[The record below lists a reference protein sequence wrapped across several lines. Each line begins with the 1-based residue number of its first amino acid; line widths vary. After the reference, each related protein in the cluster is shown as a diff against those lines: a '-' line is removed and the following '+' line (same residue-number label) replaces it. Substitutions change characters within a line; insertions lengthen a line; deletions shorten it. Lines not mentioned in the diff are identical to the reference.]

1 MGFRTNFEEEK
12 NTDPNLVSSPFVS
25 TQPNAASLTKNGPM
39 PDLGL
44 LNPLIQDSS
53 VTEIMVNE
61 LRNIAIEK
69 HGQIIV
75 TPVRFK
81 SLEELYRIVRTI
93 LDPIGKTVSP
103 ENPMETTSLP
113 DGSRVHIVTPPIV
126 EGGPCI
132 TIRRFPRRYEIE
144 NLIANGTFDRRMA
157 HFLEACVIGKQNILI
172 SGGTGTGK
180 TTLLNSLI
188 SRIPPHERVITIEDS
203 AEIPLILP
211 NQVKMMTRP
220 SNVREENIDAKMLI
234 QNSLRMR
241 PDRIIIG
248 ECRGAET
255 LDMIQAM
262 NTGHQGSFTTLH
274 ANSPRDALYRIET
287 LMMSAAQEMP
297 LLAIRR
303 QIANSIQVIIQIKRF
318 TNGARRVVSI
328 QELTGMESETILMQ
342 EIFSFESKNELD
354 PNSEQGSF
362 RFNVSSKIFDVLRA
376 QGIKPL
382 P

>member
-1 MGFRTNFEEEK
+1 MGFRTNFEDEK

-25 TQPNAASLTKNGPM
+25 TQPNAATTNKNFPM

-53 VTEIMVNE
+53 ITEIMVND

-69 HGQIIV
+69 LGQIVV

-81 SLEELYRIVRTI
+81 SLEELYRVVRTL
-93 LDPIGKTVSP
+93 LDPAGKTVSP

-132 TIRRFPRRYEIE
+132 TIRRFPRRFEIV
-144 NLIANGTFDRRMA
+144 NLISNGTMDRRMA
-157 HFLEACVIGKQNILI
+157 HFLEACVIGKQNIVI

-188 SRIPPHERVITIEDS
+188 AHIPPHERVITIEDS
-203 AEIPLILP
+203 AEILQILP

-220 SNVREENIDAKMLI
+220 SKIREENIDAKMLI

-241 PDRIIIG
+241 PDRILVG
-248 ECRGAET
+248 ECRGAEA

-274 ANSPRDALYRIET
+274 ANSPRDALYRLET
-287 LMMSAAQEMP
+287 LMMSANKEIPIMAT
-297 LLAIRR
+297 RR
-303 QIANSIQVIIQIKRF
+303 QLASAVQLIVQIKRF
-318 TNGARRVVSI
+318 TNGSRRVISI
-328 QELTGMESETILMQ
+328 QEITGMESETILLQ
-342 EIFSFESKNELD
+342 EIFSYEAKNEAD
-354 PNSEQGSF
+354 PNSESGSF
-362 RFNVSSKIFDVLRA
+362 RFNVSSKVFENLRS